1 MKYLVKNKSEYN
13 KLMEL
18 LDKVGKYKWCNGSE
32 KPSEFDLYDNWTNDY
47 DNDTEFYIQIDLN
60 EVDEELSYG
69 RLDMS
74 NVHEIPRLMEIEDIE
89 KNSDGIFE
97 IIYSD
102 KSLTLTTNG
111 IYELLVMNETVK
123 HTPIQLPTH
132 ICNIL
137 DDNNIKYAP
146 LPFAKIEDLL
156 QLRDDYPALDA
167 YCFGDEKH
175 QEKLIDALRYG
186 WEPLPEPLYYI
197 KFYDGDGYLN
207 RLGSHIS
214 VNNSESYNGYQTKFT
229 MDEIKAIDARF
240 VPFAVKV
247 ED

>member
-1 MKYLVKNKSEYN
+1 MKYLVKNKAECN
-13 KLMEL
+13 KLLEL
-18 LDKVGKYKWCNGSE
+18 LNRVGKYEWVGGGESPLEYVPIMQQHEEIYIRVNADNLLSFGS
-32 KPSEFDLYDNWTNDY
+32 FDMNNT
-47 DNDTEFYIQIDLN
+47 
-60 EVDEELSYG
+60 
-69 RLDMS
+69 
-74 NVHEIPRLMEIEDIE
+74 VHIPQLVEIEDIE

-102 KSLTLTTNG
+102 KSLTLTTDE
-111 IYELLVMNETVK
+111 IYEFLAVKTVK
-123 HTPIQLPTH
+123 YSPIQLPKA

-137 DDNNIKYAP
+137 DNNNIKYAP

-207 RLGSHIS
+207 QLGSHIS

>member
-1 MKYLVKNKSEYN
+1 MKYLVKNKAECN
-13 KLMEL
+13 KLLEL
-18 LDKVGKYKWCNGSE
+18 LNRVGKYEWVGGGESPLEYVPIMQQHEEIYIRVNADNLLSFGS
-32 KPSEFDLYDNWTNDY
+32 FDMNNT
-47 DNDTEFYIQIDLN
+47 
-60 EVDEELSYG
+60 
-69 RLDMS
+69 
-74 NVHEIPRLMEIEDIE
+74 VHIPQLVEIEDIE

-102 KSLTLTTNG
+102 KSLTLTTDE
-111 IYELLVMNETVK
+111 IYEFLAVKTVK
-123 HTPIQLPTH
+123 YSPIQLPKA

-137 DDNNIKYAP
+137 DNNNIKYAP

-156 QLRDDYPALDA
+156 QLRDDYPALDG

>member
-1 MKYLVKNKSEYN
+1 MKYLVKNKAECN
-13 KLMEL
+13 KLLEL
-18 LDKVGKYKWCNGSE
+18 LNRVGKYKWVSSGESPLEYVPIMQQHEEIYIRVNADNLLSFGS
-32 KPSEFDLYDNWTNDY
+32 FDMNNT
-47 DNDTEFYIQIDLN
+47 
-60 EVDEELSYG
+60 
-69 RLDMS
+69 
-74 NVHEIPRLMEIEDIE
+74 VHIPQLVEIEDIE

-102 KSLTLTTNG
+102 KSLTLTTDE
-111 IYELLVMNETVK
+111 IYEFLAVKTVK
-123 HTPIQLPTH
+123 YSPIQLPKA

-137 DDNNIKYAP
+137 DNNNIKYAP

>member
-1 MKYLVKNKSEYN
+1 MKYLVKNKAECN
-13 KLMEL
+13 KLLEL
-18 LDKVGKYKWCNGSE
+18 LNRVGKYEWVGGGGSPLE
-32 KPSEFDLYDNWTNDY
+32 YVPIMQQHEEIYIRVNANNKLSFGSFDMNNT
-47 DNDTEFYIQIDLN
+47 
-60 EVDEELSYG
+60 
-69 RLDMS
+69 
-74 NVHEIPRLMEIEDIE
+74 VHIPQLVEIEDIE

-102 KSLTLTTNG
+102 KSLTLTTDE
-111 IYELLVMNETVK
+111 IYEFLAVKTVK
-123 HTPIQLPTH
+123 YSPIQLPKA

-137 DDNNIKYAP
+137 DNNNIKYAP

>member
-1 MKYLVKNKSEYN
+1 MKYLVKNKAECN
-13 KLMEL
+13 KLLEL
-18 LDKVGKYKWCNGSE
+18 LNRVGKYEWVGGGESPLEYVPIMQQHEEIYIRVNADNLLSFGS
-32 KPSEFDLYDNWTNDY
+32 FDMNNT
-47 DNDTEFYIQIDLN
+47 
-60 EVDEELSYG
+60 
-69 RLDMS
+69 
-74 NVHEIPRLMEIEDIE
+74 VHIPQLVEIEDIE

-102 KSLTLTTNG
+102 KSLTLTTDE
-111 IYELLVMNETVK
+111 IYEFLAVKTVK
-123 HTPIQLPTH
+123 YSPIQLPKA

-137 DDNNIKYAP
+137 DNNNIKYAP